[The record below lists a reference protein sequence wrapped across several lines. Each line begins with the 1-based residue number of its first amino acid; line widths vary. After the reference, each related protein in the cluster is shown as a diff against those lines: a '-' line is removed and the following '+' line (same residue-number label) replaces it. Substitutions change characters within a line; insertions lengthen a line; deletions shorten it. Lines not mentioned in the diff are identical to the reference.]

1 MADCGCKPCSKPLP
15 KKAKACKPFSLCVGN
30 YTLIWDGVCPTIQ
43 PREYQIPDG
52 TYTSITFQD
61 GCIVGVGEAPIPQ
74 YTPRQCCDNG
84 KSNNDD
90 VPVGSNVTV
99 SLERGNLV
107 TMTGNAISV
116 VPHWDTQ
123 GNISVSGNGTVN
135 NPWKPNI
142 KISKQTGNTLVE
154 KKDGLFANLFFKST
168 GSVEVKGD
176 GTQKSPFTLSVNTGE
191 AKLPKIN
198 EEDVEG
204 NGFTIDEQGRWKV
217 EKGLKVVTNL
227 QFDNPAFTVVDQGM
241 ATMVLVDS
249 ALLQNGVSLQVGD
262 GLSGKGTTTEPLK
275 LVLNEKVVGHIL
287 TVIEQ
292 NATLKQRLKTILGV

>member
-1 MADCGCKPCSKPLP
+1 MAYLRI
-15 KKAKACKPFSLCVGN
+15 
-30 YTLIWDGVCPTIQ
+30 Y
-43 PREYQIPDG
+43 
-52 TYTSITFQD
+52 
-61 GCIVGVGEAPIPQ
+61 
-74 YTPRQCCDNG
+74 
-84 KSNNDD
+84 
-90 VPVGSNVTV
+90 
-99 SLERGNLV
+99 
-107 TMTGNAISV
+107 
-116 VPHWDTQ
+116 
-123 GNISVSGNGTVN
+123 
-135 NPWKPNI
+135 
-142 KISKQTGNTLVE
+142 
-154 KKDGLFANLFFKST
+154 FFKST

-191 AKLPKIN
+191 AKLPNIN

-262 GLSGKGTTTEPLK
+262 GLSGNGTTTEPLK
-275 LVLNEKVVGHIL
+275 LVLNDKVVGNIL